1 VSRIRTLIVDD
12 EPAARDAISTLLAG
26 DPGIEVVGECADGV
40 SALAAIRTEL
50 PDLLFLDVQ
59 MPEMDGFSVLRELAP
74 DELPVVIFSTAYDQ
88 YALRAFEVH
97 ALDYLLKPFDDT
109 RFHEAV
115 ERAKEAVRRG
125 RLGALSVQLL
135 DLLDGGRPGTAAAA
149 GGPGGSGGTGRSS
162 GGARYLQRL
171 VIKTDG
177 RVAVV
182 NVKDIDWIEADGDY
196 ARIHA
201 AKQWHVLRETMRS
214 LEEQLD
220 PARFARIHR
229 STIVNVERIKELQ
242 PYFRGDYVVI
252 LHDGTSLKL
261 SRGYRPRLEEAL
273 GKPF

>member
-1 VSRIRTLIVDD
+1 MNVLIVDD
-12 EPAARDAISTLLAG
+12 EPLARAGMRILLDEESAITS
-26 DPGIEVVGECADGV
+26 V
-40 SALAAIRTEL
+40 TEARNGAEAVEL
-50 PDLLFLDVQ
+50 VRARRPDLLLLDVQ

-135 DLLDGGRPGTAAAA
+135 DLLDGGRPGTAAPT